1 MSLVEAAANVG
12 AGYVIAVLTQAIVFP
27 LFGLWMSIGQSLQIG
42 AIFTAVSIMR
52 SFSLRQLFEAIRVR
66 HAERET
72 AARLRAADDRTSEV
86 D

>member
-1 MSLVEAAANVG
+1 MSLVEAFANVA
-12 AGYVIAVLTQAIVFP
+12 AGYVIAVLTQVIVFP
-27 LFGLWMSIGQSLQIG
+27 LFGLGMSIGVTLEIG
-42 AIFTAVSIMR
+42 AIFTGVSIVR
-52 SFSLRQLFEAIRVR
+52 SFTLRRLFEALRVR

>member
-1 MSLVEAAANVG
+1 MSLVEAFANV
-12 AGYVIAVLTQAIVFP
+12 ASGYVIAVLTQVVVFP
-27 LFGLWMSIGQSLQIG
+27 LFGLWMSIGATLEVG
-42 AIFTAVSIMR
+42 AIFTLVSIAQ
-52 SFSLRQLFEAIRVR
+52 SFTLRRLFEALRIR

>member
-1 MSLVEAAANVG
+1 MSLVEATANLG
-12 AGYVIAVLTQAIVFP
+12 AGYVIAVLTQAIVLP

-42 AIFTAVSIMR
+42 AIFTAVSIVR
-52 SFSLRQLFEAIRVR
+52 SFSLRRLFEAIRVR

>member
-1 MSLVEAAANVG
+1 MSLLEAFANVA
-12 AGYVIAVLTQAIVFP
+12 AGYVMAVVTQAIVFP
-27 LFGLWMSIGQSLQIG
+27 LFGLWMSIGVTLEIG
-42 AIFTAVSIMR
+42 AIFTAVSIVR
-52 SFSLRQLFEAIRVR
+52 SFALRRLFETLRIR